1 MQLYEKLAWLR
12 REKGISQ
19 LTAAEALKVSR
30 QAISRWEVGTAVPT
44 TDNLKY
50 LSELYGVPVDVLL
63 DDSQDIHTWRESQ
76 QSGPAE
82 SDHEEHGSQGKPAEK
97 KRIAAILALVLAI
110 GIGVGIMIGAIIFSK
125 EETKDFIEID
135 DMEQEKLPETNDI
148 MKFSFSW

>member
-50 LSELYGVPVDVLL
+50 LSELYDVPVDVLL
-63 DDSQDIHTWRESQ
+63 DDSQDIHAWRESR
-76 QSGPAE
+76 QSGQAE
-82 SDHEEHGSQGKPAEK
+82 SDHEEHGSQGKLAEK
-97 KRIAAILALVLAI
+97 KRIVAILALVLAI
-110 GIGVGIMIGAIIFSK
+110 GIGVGIMIGAVSGK
-125 EETKDFIEID
+125 RE
-135 DMEQEKLPETNDI
+135 EQEGIMPWNDTRQETLPDERKGK
-148 MKFSFSW
+148 MFSFDW

>member
-50 LSELYGVPVDVLL
+50 LSELYDIPVDVLL
-63 DDSQDIHTWRESQ
+63 DDSQDIHAWRENQ
-76 QSGPAE
+76 QN
-82 SDHEEHGSQGKPAEK
+82 
-97 KRIAAILALVLAI
+97 RI
-110 GIGVGIMIGAIIFSK
+110 
-125 EETKDFIEID
+125 TKSMGHRVSRQRRSE
-135 DMEQEKLPETNDI
+135 LRR
-148 MKFSFSW
+148 SWPWCWPSELEWVS